1 MMLAITGTY
10 AAALTVLFLLLSA
23 RVISFR
29 RQNRISLGDG
39 DDPEMVRRIR
49 AQGNFAEYA
58 TLGIVLLGIAELQGE
73 AAPWLY
79 SMGTML
85 LVGRLA
91 HGLNF
96 SFGWKSPVL
105 RTGGMILTLTSLG
118 IGAVLV
124 LPV

>member
-1 MMLAITGTY
+1 MMLAITGSY

-23 RVISFR
+23 RVIAFR

-39 DDPEMVRRIR
+39 DDPEMLRRIR

-73 AAPWLY
+73 ANHWLY
-79 SMGTML
+79 GMGAL
-85 LVGRLA
+85 LLAGRLA

-96 SFGWKSPVL
+96 TFAWKSPVL
-105 RTGGMILTLTSLG
+105 RTGGMVLTLTSLG
-118 IGAVLV
+118 LGAFLV